1 MPSISSTKRSEHT
14 FSERAKHHRD
24 QASTHKG
31 SSARH
36 QRSAAKNTKRAEEER
51 ASHVRHQDIPKD
63 WEPSFLGE
71 VLVTV
76 VSVITL
82 PFTVPFILVGRF
94 VSRLATE
101 HPAIVGTAV
110 LAALV
115 GKTVADSTVNTRAVI
130 SNASALQNLNSTG
143 DYSLS
148 NDIDMTGL
156 DPNNSEA
163 FSGTLDGAG
172 FGVNG
177 LKTCLFKELTG
188 NVSNINF
195 SNANI
200 TGTSQEGPLG
210 VVACQVMGNGQI
222 ENATVRDSVINLT
235 GFNAKGGFA
244 TGKML
249 GNGKIINFS
258 SVNNSIKASGQS
270 SMGFA
275 VGLTDGSAQ
284 VQNITALAST
294 MEGTSG
300 KMAVGVGE
308 MKGSSNVAGATCV
321 QSTLSASSATDMG
334 VGGGHLG
341 ENTHVSHVTASSCSL
356 KNMGSGSKTGMGAGN
371 VASTTK
377 SQVRGVTCLNSS
389 IRFNATSDNEASIG
403 AGHSSIF
410 FPPSNVTS
418 LDCEIHSAVNN
429 GTVDLIATCAS
440 SDPSILSSDCSPINL
455 PSSTFGSPESQAPES
470 DLSKYDG
477 IGALVGAGVMGA
489 AWLLKESVLYLK
501 NRKNNKDDVVK
512 KKMLTTDSDDPEMI
526 RLNP

>member
-63 WEPSFLGE
+63 WEPSSLGE

-156 DPNNSEA
+156 EPNNTEA
-163 FSGTLDGAG
+163 FAGTLDGAG
-172 FGVNG
+172 YAVKG
-177 LKTCLFKELTG
+177 LNACLFKDLTG

-195 SNANI
+195 LNANV
-200 TGTSQEGPLG
+200 TGTSDIGPLG
-210 VVACQVMGNGQI
+210 VVACKVTGNGQI
-222 ENATVRDSVINLT
+222 ANTTVRNSEINLT

-294 MEGTSG
+294 MEGTTG
-300 KMAVGVGE
+300 KMAVAVGE
-308 MKGSSNVAGATCV
+308 MKGKSNVTAVTCV
-321 QSTLSASSATDMG
+321 QSTLSASSGADMG
-334 VGGGHLG
+334 VGAGHLG

-356 KNMGSGSKTGMGAGN
+356 RNMGSGSKTGMGAGN

-403 AGHSSIF
+403 SGHSSAF
-410 FPPSNVTS
+410 SLPTNVTS
-418 LDCEIHSAVNN
+418 YNCEIQSLLNNATADFSSVCAFSA
-429 GTVDLIATCAS
+429 
-440 SDPSILSSDCSPINL
+440 PSIVSPDCSPVEL
-455 PSSTFGSPESQAPES
+455 PPSSAQPESLMKS
-470 DLSKYDG
+470 DWAKYG
-477 IGALVGAGVMGA
+477 IGAIVGAGVMGA